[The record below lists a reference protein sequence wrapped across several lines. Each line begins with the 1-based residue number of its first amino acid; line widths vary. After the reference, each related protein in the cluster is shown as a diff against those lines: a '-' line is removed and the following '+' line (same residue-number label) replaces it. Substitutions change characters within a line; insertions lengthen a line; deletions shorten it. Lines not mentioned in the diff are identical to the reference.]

1 MMAASGVEQE
11 TGAVGWAEARSPFQ
25 EEVTA
30 PSSVDS
36 DCGAWQ
42 AADTVA
48 GFDSGLFPK

>member
-1 MMAASGVEQE
+1 V
-11 TGAVGWAEARSPFQ
+11 FK

-30 PSSVDS
+30 LSSVDS

-42 AADTVA
+42 GVDTVA